1 MDGHEQ
7 ALPTKMV
14 RSGAAAKCAPSAA
27 VSRAAGRFV
36 DRAILRG
43 PSSRTY
49 APHAETSA
57 ARRRSSPGAAVF
69 RIISRNG
76 KTLLLYQFIQED
88 DSL

>member
-7 ALPTKMV
+7 ALPAKMV
-14 RSGAAAKCAPSAA
+14 RSGAAAKRAPAAA

-49 APHAETSA
+49 APMPRPPQRA
-57 ARRRSSPGAAVF
+57 AAPLPGRRFFA
-69 RIISRNG
+69 
-76 KTLLLYQFIQED
+76 
-88 DSL
+88 